1 MGEQQEGT
9 DAASAVGELCRGGIE
24 QAAISKPSSLL
35 LTEQQAAI
43 SRHAKFQWKKNR
55 AWSFTSSSGS
65 PRGPTTVAQATDGE
79 LHAPHASART
89 GTDRARRSPGTH
101 TARPLGLRGP
111 PSPAG
116 GGLPPLAADS
126 DRTPIPG
133 RPWVEERWDLGQAA
147 ADEAPYPD
155 RRGRG
160 RADHGTGDGE
170 MQSMAASCSSS
181 SSGAWAATR
190 RSLSP
195 ERPAG
200 AGRRRSKGT
209 AGAEQALP
217 CPLDSIPFDGD
228 AHLAAEAKGGVPS
241 RWLSRGG
248 VGRPPRRCRA
258 GIGGPRGQH
267 RVVPARVALVVSPA
281 CSSSSPT
288 APSSSSPS
296 LGSRGGGA

>member
-43 SRHAKFQWKKNR
+43 SRHAKFQWKKHR

-65 PRGPTTVAQATDGE
+65 PRGPTTVAQATGGE
-79 LHAPHASART
+79 LHAPHASTRT

-101 TARPLGLRGP
+101 AARPLGLRGP

-126 DRTPIPG
+126 DTAPIPG
-133 RPWVEERWDLGQAA
+133 RPRVDERWDLGQAA

-181 SSGAWAATR
+181 SSGA
-190 RSLSP
+190 
-195 ERPAG
+195 
-200 AGRRRSKGT
+200 
-209 AGAEQALP
+209 
-217 CPLDSIPFDGD
+217 
-228 AHLAAEAKGGVPS
+228 
-241 RWLSRGG
+241 
-248 VGRPPRRCRA
+248 
-258 GIGGPRGQH
+258 
-267 RVVPARVALVVSPA
+267 
-281 CSSSSPT
+281 
-288 APSSSSPS
+288 
-296 LGSRGGGA
+296 